1 MLVSTSEHRHVI
13 PELYEQQ
20 EQALDSHRIFAAAKS
35 GSIKHYLQTYR
46 RPSHMLNYMCVI
58 SKI

>member
-35 GSIKHYLQTYR
+35 GSIKHNLQT
-46 RPSHMLNYMCVI
+46 
-58 SKI
+58 